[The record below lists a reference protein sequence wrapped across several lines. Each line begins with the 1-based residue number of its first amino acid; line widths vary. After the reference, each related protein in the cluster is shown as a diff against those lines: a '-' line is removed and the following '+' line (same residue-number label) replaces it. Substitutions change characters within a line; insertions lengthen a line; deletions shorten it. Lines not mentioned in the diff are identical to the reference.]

1 MPSLLSQR
9 YLLPRIKPKYEMATP
24 EEIIHRQA
32 EQIETLKKAISV
44 LDSRLRRLEQRERSA
59 ASAINNNARDIRQV
73 AVQVENIKSAMQRG
87 G

>member
-1 MPSLLSQR
+1 
-9 YLLPRIKPKYEMATP
+9 MATQD
-24 EEIIHRQA
+24 EIIRKQA
-32 EQIETLKKAISV
+32 EHIETLKKAITV

-73 AVQVENIKSAMQRG
+73 AVQVENIKSAVQRG

>member
-1 MPSLLSQR
+1 
-9 YLLPRIKPKYEMATP
+9 MATP
-24 EEIIHRQA
+24 DEIIRKQA

-59 ASAINNNARDIRQV
+59 AVAINNNARDIRAI
-73 AVQVENIKSAMQRG
+73 AVQVQQRG